1 MLRPVLVAIALS
13 AACSSEPPAAAPA
26 VRLVHTFNRVE
37 TAALEDFLAERGQP
51 VATALLPF
59 ARGQSVLH
67 ALLRDGTDCPDVARI
82 DATWLPG
89 LVEADLLLP
98 APPALAGARR
108 WLPEAAPLAQYRG
121 ETWALPHSLDGLAVV
136 YRPDAIAQPAWRSLD
151 ELEAAARALN
161 RPGRWGLGL
170 RVDGYWL
177 VAWLRAAGADVADGA
192 AGTMGIDGPEAVA
205 AVERFAALLAAVSP
219 PPPPPG
225 AEEGSEARR
234 FTSGALAALVTG
246 PWALPELAGPR
257 LEGVAVAPLP
267 GAPRGGQLLVVPR
280 CARDAAAGWA
290 LAAELTSP
298 PLTASWSRRTGMIPA
313 TVDGLAAGSPVSQEF
328 HAALAGARP
337 LPRHPMSAWLFDD
350 LNPALAAVVAGDATA
365 EEAVAGVRRGW
376 ARLLEKAP

>member
-1 MLRPVLVAIALS
+1 VI
-13 AACSSEPPAAAPA
+13 AACAACASERPAPAPA
-26 VRLVHTFNRVE
+26 VRLVHTFNPAE
-37 TAALEDFLAERGQP
+37 SAALDEFLVGHEPP
-51 VATALLPF
+51 VSTALLPF
-59 ARGQSVLH
+59 ARAQSVLR
-67 ALLRDGTDCPDVARI
+67 ALLRSGPECPDVARI

-98 APPALAGARR
+98 APPALAAART
-108 WLPEAAPLAQYRG
+108 WLPEAVPLTRYRG

-136 YRPDAIAQPAWRSLD
+136 YRPDAVAGVAWPAATLD
-151 ELEAAARALN
+151 ELEAAARALT

-177 VAWLRAAGADVADGA
+177 VAWLRAAGADVADGTT
-192 AGTMGIDGPEAVA
+192 GRSGIDGAEAVA
-205 AVERFAALLAAVSP
+205 AVERFAALLGPGGVSP

-257 LEGVAVAPLP
+257 LDGVAVAPLP
-267 GAPRGGQLLVVPR
+267 GAPLGGQLLVVPR

-290 LAAELTSP
+290 LAAELTDP
-298 PLTASWSRRTGMIPA
+298 KLTAAWSRRTGMIPA
-313 TVDGLAAGSPVSQEF
+313 TADGLAGGGAVSQQF
-328 HAALAGARP
+328 HAALAAARP

-350 LNPALAAVVAGDATA
+350 LNPALSAVVAGDATA
-365 EEAVAGVRRGW
+365 EEAIAGVRRAW
-376 ARLLEKAP
+376 ARLMRAQP